1 MGAAKKLASP
11 HSGMNHLGAELAILL
26 EAWDVDEPEGRHL
39 PGKMNEVAD
48 FLSRTSASDKPATPA
63 CLAGLKIREVGR
75 RGVAGRGYV
84 LATPSQEPGLWA
96 WHLDESEA
104 SLVVSS

>member
-1 MGAAKKLASP
+1 MRSAKLASP
-11 HSGMNHLGAELAILL
+11 HPGMNHLGAELAILL